1 MTTHSDRPD
10 LPRAPSL
17 RPADHPILACAI
29 IILAAVFLRTL
40 FTSYVELG
48 GDALEHWHLAK
59 AMSADFDPGRLAGNH
74 HRLRWATNAW
84 PILYSALF
92 GWGYGVYYI
101 LPILFFGLLLVAAAY
116 FVRLMRPGV
125 FPFALF
131 VLVFFGEP
139 MFFRATSNLLPFI
152 FAALYM
158 MLAACFLVRAVRD
171 GGQILLAA
179 TAAFFFLA
187 YGAHENSVLFVPGA
201 CAFVLWN
208 LGFRRGLLALV
219 TIGAYGCLL
228 VAAET
233 VAFDLVT
240 SRSIT
245 FGRLELLGKAFGIT
259 AKAATQRYEVSS
271 ILDLIRPWFG
281 IPLYTGILVVAGL
294 ASGVY
299 LARMERRGVE
309 APGVSLPAFFVFS
322 FFFFHAFLLQSV
334 DPVIPFSPPNE
345 KYLTNATIWA
355 ALSTTFAVTGLIA
368 RWRGTASV
376 DQLRLRVMIVALL
389 IAIVSLSDVQ
399 YRRQPQLRA
408 WFWHAEESYQPV
420 RDGLRRGFP
429 VLTVPE
435 SPMRRYLSAWF
446 ATELVKV
453 EPSEDDPAYFAFEVS
468 DAAQRRGGG
477 PTTCIDFRRARNQGG
492 RWLIACPPEM
502 VAAEDIGR
510 EP

>member
-1 MTTHSDRPD
+1 MTTQPDRSDPARP
-10 LPRAPSL
+10 LSL
-17 RPADHPILACAI
+17 SPADHPVLACAI
-29 IILAAVFLRTL
+29 IILVAVFVRTL
-40 FTSYVELG
+40 FTSYIELG
-48 GDALEHWHLAK
+48 GDALEHWHLART
-59 AMSADFDPGRLAGNH
+59 MSEDFDPGRFAGNH

-84 PILYSALF
+84 PILYASLF

-101 LPILFFGLLLVAAAY
+101 PPILFFGLLLVASAF

-125 FPFALF
+125 FAFTLF
-131 VLVFFGEP
+131 LLVFFGEP
-139 MFFRATSNLLPFI
+139 MFFRATSNLVPFV
-152 FAALYM
+152 FAGFFM
-158 MLAACFLVRAVRD
+158 MLAGYFLVRAVRD
-171 GGQILLAA
+171 GGQVLFAA

-187 YGAHENSVLFVPGA
+187 YGAHENSALFVPGA

-208 LGFRRGLLALV
+208 LGLRRGVLTLI

-233 VAFDLVT
+233 VVFDLIS

-245 FGRLELLGKAFGIT
+245 FGRLELLGKAFEIT
-259 AKAATQRYEVSS
+259 AKSATQRYEVSS
-271 ILDLIRPWFG
+271 ILDLIWPWFG

-294 ASGVY
+294 VSGVY

-309 APGVSLPAFFVFS
+309 APGASLPAFFVFS
-322 FFFFHAFLLQSV
+322 FFFFHAFLLQSI

-345 KYLTNATIWA
+345 KYLTNAAIWA
-355 ALSTTFAVTGLIA
+355 ALSTTFAVTGLIG
-368 RWRGTASV
+368 RWQGTATV
-376 DQLRLRVMIVALL
+376 GQLRLRVMVVALL
-389 IAIVSLSDVQ
+389 ITIASLSDVQ

-420 RDGLRRGFP
+420 RDALRRGFP
-429 VLTVPE
+429 ILTVPE

-446 ATELVKV
+446 ATELVRV
-453 EPSEDDPAYFAFEVS
+453 EPSEDDPAYFAFEVP
-468 DAAQRRGGG
+468 DAMARRGGG

-492 RWLIACPPEM
+492 RWLIACPADM
-502 VAAEDIGR
+502 AAGGNIER